1 MSDQRTPRATTRTRA
16 PLAALVALALAACV
30 STPPPV
36 QEMSDARQ
44 AVEAAREAGAE
55 QYAPQLFRR
64 SVELLKG
71 AQRTLEHRG
80 YTQARNQA
88 LGARRLAMEAMKEA
102 ERRSKRGQ

>member
-1 MSDQRTPRATTRTRA
+1 MFNHLKRCKFSTLRAT
-16 PLAALVALALAACV
+16 LVVLGSVFVAACA

-55 QYAPQLFRR
+55 RYAPQLYRR
-64 SVELLKG
+64 SVELLAG
-71 AQRTLEHRG
+71 AQRTLEAQG

-102 ERRSKRGQ
+102 ERRAGRGQ